1 MAVTLGGCRPT
12 VVGRGHSVSHTG
24 RHKLPH
30 CGALRGGAGGS
41 GERAWSGRRLA
52 SGSLEGRSQDRAAG
66 PASGVGPAALC
77 APVAEPTLGALR
89 CWASLQDGVMCWLGQ
104 LETSVAVGT
113 HVRLWLP
120 QLCHQPK

>member
-1 MAVTLGGCRPT
+1 MAVTLGVADRRL
-12 VVGRGHSVSHTG
+12 VGGHSVSHTG

-30 CGALRGGAGGS
+30 CGGAARRCRGS
-41 GERAWSGRRLA
+41 GEAGLGDVGSPVALWRAGARTGRLR
-52 SGSLEGRSQDRAAG
+52 

-77 APVAEPTLGALR
+77 APVAGHAGRFR

-113 HVRLWLP
+113 HVRLWLL